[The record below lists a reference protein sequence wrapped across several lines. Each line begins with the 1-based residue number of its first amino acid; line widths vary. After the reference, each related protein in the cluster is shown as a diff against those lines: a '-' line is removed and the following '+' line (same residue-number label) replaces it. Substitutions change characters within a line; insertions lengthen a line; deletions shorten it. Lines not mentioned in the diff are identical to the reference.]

1 MSTSQDMGTNGL
13 DGAAEKDALRLRDIV
28 MIWSR
33 VRTCSLVEGLLKER
47 VFGSHDRCRGV
58 ELHLETRMAGRTREC
73 DWPGAS
79 ITRVAFGTDPR

>member
-1 MSTSQDMGTNGL
+1 MSTSQDVGTNGL
-13 DGAAEKDALRLRDIV
+13 DVAAEKDALRLRDIV

-33 VRTCSLVEGLLKER
+33 VRTWQSVEGLLKEW
-47 VFGSHDRCRGV
+47 VVGSHDRCSGA
-58 ELHLETRMAGRTREC
+58 ELHLETRMAGKALEC